1 LDLLPERKNK
11 MHKLLNKFIIDPT
24 EKNAVRLISYINK
37 HPFSMLTASTS
48 VNEIIGQAR
57 EIAGWRIYKA

>member
-1 LDLLPERKNK
+1 